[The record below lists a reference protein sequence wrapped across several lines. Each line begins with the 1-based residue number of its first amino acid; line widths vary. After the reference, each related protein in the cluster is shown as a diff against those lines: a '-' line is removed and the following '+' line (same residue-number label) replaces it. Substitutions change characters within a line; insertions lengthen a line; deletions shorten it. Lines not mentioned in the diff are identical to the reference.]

1 MKIKVTAYVNENLNT
16 VSIEVP
22 WSFAKDDSFKA
33 VARKIARMAR
43 QLKLRPITWYG
54 ALTFDYVSKKDA
66 RRVEE
71 LLRYANG
78 RSIAKTAR
86 NNYGRYNGFAV
97 RCKK

>member
-1 MKIKVTAYVNENLNT
+1 MIKAYVNENLNT

-43 QLKLRPITWYG
+43 KLKLRTITWYG
-54 ALTFDYVSKKDA
+54 VLTFDYVSKKDE

-78 RSIAKTAR
+78 RAIAKTAR
-86 NNYGRYNGFAV
+86 NNYGRNNGFAG
-97 RCKK
+97 RSKD